1 MNPADQMV
9 PKRETTQRQL
19 DGGAAGPFDNLK
31 EQLRTAFK
39 EFERPSHQSM
49 PVEDLHGSDDR
60 LDEPLRT
67 TPNDFQRPS
76 PQQKS
81 SSGDYFLPRPR
92 GFGATGKL

>member
-39 EFERPSHQSM
+39 EF
-49 PVEDLHGSDDR
+49 
-60 LDEPLRT
+60 
-67 TPNDFQRPS
+67 
-76 PQQKS
+76 
-81 SSGDYFLPRPR
+81 
-92 GFGATGKL
+92 